1 MQAGPKRP
9 QPASPRKQPNPPTL
23 PDSSRDDQE
32 ALGTVPS
39 KSTMDGIFET
49 LKQLEEPPAPLRTA
63 DGQRRTST
71 HDGSFLTKE
80 NVQRLEEE
88 SSSRAGLSAS
98 KLQNILTYLDEVERD
113 STPQVM
119 PTQQVAFPACGE
131 VRSVAETTAFVST
144 VPHQEGLNQQ
154 LEAASAVVNDVT
166 TTIMTQRLEIE
177 NKNKT
182 IEMLQKALK
191 QQRELTVYHAK
202 EMDKES
208 HKRLDLQ
215 KQEYETTIQR
225 HQCFIDQL
233 IDDKK
238 VLSDRCEQLI
248 KDVRETERKY
258 KTKIKSMEDM

>member
-1 MQAGPKRP
+1 M
-9 QPASPRKQPNPPTL
+9 PT
-23 PDSSRDDQE
+23 SSHDQE
-32 ALGTVPS
+32 GPDTIPS

-63 DGQRRTST
+63 DGHCRTSN
-71 HDGSFLTKE
+71 HDASSLTKE
-80 NVQRLEEE
+80 NVQRLDEELG
-88 SSSRAGLSAS
+88 SRAGLSAS
-98 KLQNILTYLDEVERD
+98 KLQSILTYLDEVERD
-113 STPQVM
+113 STQQVM
-119 PTQQVAFPACGE
+119 PVQQVSFPACGE
-131 VRSVAETTAFVST
+131 ARSVGEATANIST
-144 VPHQEGLNQQ
+144 IAHQAGLNQQ
-154 LEAASAVVNDVT
+154 LEAASAVANDVT

-182 IEMLQKALK
+182 IEMLQKALT

-208 HKRLDLQ
+208 QKRLELQ

-238 VLSDRCEQLI
+238 ALSDRCEQLI

-258 KTKIKSMEDM
+258 KTRIKSMEDA